1 MHDLILYSTDDGQ
14 VALQPRASVWLS
26 QLESAEPF
34 VSGKQHTSLR
44 IRTIPDQG
52 ALSPAALKQ
61 SLTVRDEGG
70 RQLYNLDSP
79 SPPANRDSVQE
90 EAHEP

>member
-1 MHDLILYSTDDGQ
+1 MHDPIRYSTEDGQ
-14 VALQPRASVWLS
+14 AALQQRGSAWLS

-52 ALSPAALKQ
+52 ELSPAALEL
-61 SLTVRDEGG
+61 SLTVRDQGG
-70 RQLYNLDSP
+70 HQLYNLDSP
-79 SPPANRDSVQE
+79 LAARQPRFSPRRSP
-90 EAHEP
+90 

>member
-1 MHDLILYSTDDGQ
+1 MHDPIRYSTEDGQ
-14 VALQPRASVWLS
+14 VALQLRGSAWLS

-44 IRTIPDQG
+44 IRTIPDQDE
-52 ALSPAALKQ
+52 LSPATLKQ
-61 SLTVRDEGG
+61 SLTVRNQGG

-79 SPPANRDSVQE
+79 LAVRQP
-90 EAHEP
+90 